1 MAQKTINIGTG
12 ELTGDGESIRSAF
25 SKANDNFTEL
35 YSNTTNVETS
45 VDLHLNTAGAT
56 NNQIL
61 SWDGSDYVWRA
72 DNSGIA
78 LTDFVVGPE
87 TPTPAGNGEILYNNT
102 NGMFQYTPP
111 VLNGLTATGDTD
123 FGSNKITYANVYA
136 TEGDLPD
143 ATVYHGMFAHVH
155 ATGAGYFA
163 HAGLWTKLAND
174 SQLSSYQTT
183 AGLNSAIDTHLNQSG
198 PTSGYV
204 LSWDGSD
211 YAWVENTGGGG
222 GGGANVS
229 VSDNPPAGT
238 PTQGDLWWESDVGKL
253 KIYYG
258 SAWVDAN
265 PTGAG
270 SSGGA
275 ATIQGLSDVNAG
287 DTIAGGDFMLYDIS
301 SNHFAFVNFESEV
314 NGLIDNRTGSSGHVS
329 TQSQYTTTITTD
341 AADPTDT
348 AHHILGNTGSA
359 SVHNTSTGW
368 YYGDVVS
375 DPANPTTSVVLDI
388 DQQRFTGAIQSDS
401 ISVGSGGGITAQAGA
416 TLDFQGTTI
425 NFGSATIMGGNAFN
439 DVINNHLWS
448 GSTEPTDGY
457 VLSWNTSL
465 LAGAGDYEWV
475 VQSGGGGTWATLGDK
490 DGASGPTDVV
500 LGRNAVGNGVY
511 SLSIGNAA
519 ISNTYGV
526 AIGMETQA
534 ATYDINVGAFSGK
547 NHVTTDHGYR
557 VAVGA
562 FAQQNNNPG
571 DETGVGAVAVGTLAG
586 DSNQG
591 ENAVAIGRYAGRN
604 NQAATSIVLNAT
616 GVDLENVTPMSF
628 VVKPIRQE
636 AQAQAL
642 YYNPATGEVTYEA
655 AGGGGGGLADL
666 VDDTTPQ
673 LGGDLDTN
681 GNKITNSTGVI
692 LQYSTTDRIT
702 TTSTGARVD
711 GVLELAEGVNE
722 QLSILTGATG
732 TVDHDCS
739 NGYIFRHTTPA
750 ADFTAN
756 LTNFYC
762 NNNCVTS
769 VSMMIIQ
776 GASAYIPTALQIG
789 GTGQTI
795 SWQGG
800 SVPAGNPNKTDV
812 VTFTI
817 TNLGTSYDVIAQL
830 VDFG

>member
-1 MAQKTINIGTG
+1 
-12 ELTGDGESIRSAF
+12 
-25 SKANDNFTEL
+25 
-35 YSNTTNVETS
+35 
-45 VDLHLNTAGAT
+45 
-56 NNQIL
+56 
-61 SWDGSDYVWRA
+61 
-72 DNSGIA
+72 
-78 LTDFVVGPE
+78 
-87 TPTPAGNGEILYNNT
+87 
-102 NGMFQYTPP
+102 MFQYTPP

-163 HAGLWTKLAND
+163 HAGLWIKLAND
-174 SQLSSYQTT
+174 SQLSNYQTT

-211 YAWVENTGGGG
+211 YAWVENTG

-270 SSGGA
+270 GSGGA

-287 DTIAGGDFMLYDIS
+287 DTIADGDFMLYDIS
-301 SNHFAFVNFESEV
+301 NNHFAFANFESEV
-314 NGLIDNRTGSSGHVS
+314 HGKINAHLNQSSATSSQILSWSGSDYAWVNQSGGGLANVVDDTSPELGGDLNVGGNSIVGGNSPINIAPGGTASINLSADE
-329 TQSQYTTTITTD
+329 TITTGK
-341 AADPTDT
+341 
-348 AHHILGNTGSA
+348 ILFSNVYANLVDLPSA
-359 SVHNTSTGW
+359 STYHGMFAHVHATGKA
-368 YYGDVVS
+368 YF
-375 DPANPTTSVVLDI
+375 AH
-388 DQQRFTGAIQSDS
+388 
-401 ISVGSGGGITAQAGA
+401 
-416 TLDFQGTTI
+416 
-425 NFGSATIMGGNAFN
+425 GGNWVELAN
-439 DVINNHLWS
+439 MSDV
-448 GSTEPTDGY
+448 
-457 VLSWNTSL
+457 
-465 LAGAGDYEWV
+465 
-475 VQSGGGGTWATLGDK
+475 SGGGGTWATLGDK
-490 DGASGPTDVV
+490 DGANGPTNII
-500 LGRNAVGNGVY
+500 LGRNA
-511 SLSIGNAA
+511 NAQ
-519 ISNTYGV
+519 SSYGV
-526 AIGMETQA
+526 ALGNLALSDGYGIAIGMETQA
-534 ATYDINVGAFSGK
+534 AGYDVNVGSFSGK

-562 FAQQNNNPG
+562 FAQQNANPG
-571 DETGVGAVAVGTLAG
+571 DETGVGAIAVGTLAG
-586 DSNQG
+586 DANQG
-591 ENAVAIGRYAGRN
+591 ANAVAIGRYAGRN